1 MHFTDEQLVPAVI
14 KGGMASKGL
23 LEKDVSKLDKTTP
36 LTSDQ
41 ALYEISNI
49 KEEINKQLLTAVKES
64 AFDCAL
70 HARAGDKEPLMCM
83 SFGRPAST
91 TFTTTPALTIE
102 TDYDKQLKKN
112 YEKITWKAI
121 KVTISG
127 KRYAFRPSK
136 KGSRTG
142 DVYDLE
148 SYNRAVKLGGE
159 AIPVGKLSIDPKTKA
174 LAFDLI

>member
-1 MHFTDEQLVPAVI
+1 
-14 KGGMASKGL
+14 MASKGL
-23 LEKDVSKLDKTTP
+23 LEKDVSKLDKSTP

-41 ALYEISNI
+41 ALFEISNI

-70 HARAGDKEPLMCM
+70 HARAGDKEQLMCM
-83 SFGRPAST
+83 SFGRPTSAA
-91 TFTTTPALTIE
+91 FTTTPALTIE
-102 TDYDKQLKKN
+102 TDYDKQQKKN

-121 KVTISG
+121 IVNISG

-136 KGSRTG
+136 KGARTG

-148 SYNRAVKLGGE
+148 SYQRAVKLGGE
-159 AIPVGKLSIDPKTKA
+159 AIPVGKLSIDQKTKK
-174 LAFDLI
+174 LAFKLI

>member
-1 MHFTDEQLVPAVI
+1 
-14 KGGMASKGL
+14 
-23 LEKDVSKLDKTTP
+23 
-36 LTSDQ
+36 
-41 ALYEISNI
+41 
-49 KEEINKQLLTAVKES
+49 
-64 AFDCAL
+64 
-70 HARAGDKEPLMCM
+70 MCM
-83 SFGRPAST
+83 SFGRPAPT

-121 KVTISG
+121 IVTISG
-127 KRYAFRPSK
+127 KRYAFRPSQ

-159 AIPVGKLSIDPKTKA
+159 AIPVGKLSIDSKTKK
-174 LAFDLI
+174 LAFVLI

>member
-1 MHFTDEQLVPAVI
+1 M
-14 KGGMASKGL
+14 
-23 LEKDVSKLDKTTP
+23 
-36 LTSDQ
+36 
-41 ALYEISNI
+41 
-49 KEEINKQLLTAVKES
+49 
-64 AFDCAL
+64 

-83 SFGRPAST
+83 SFGRPAPSM
-91 TFTTTPALTIE
+91 FTTTPALTIE

-121 KVTISG
+121 EVTISG
-127 KRYAFRPSK
+127 KKYAFRPSK

-159 AIPVGKLSIDPKTKA
+159 AILVGKILIDPKSKKIK
-174 LAFDLI
+174 FNLI